1 MVKRYKRLTYIFDNV
16 IEVYEY
22 LDGKYGARG
31 TPREKK
37 KKPTKEEI
45 RKRNQWNKE
54 RKARH
59 KLHKYFKEKDWFI
72 TFTYD
77 KEKRPADM
85 KAAKEHFAK
94 AIREIRKEYRKRG
107 YELQWIRNIEVGT
120 KNAWHIHIIIKNI
133 PDSFQI
139 ATDAWEHGTVDGKL
153 LYKKGTFAEIA
164 NYITK
169 TPETEPKLKET
180 SYSTS
185 RNMPLPEPETKR
197 IVRWVKEPKPKEGF
211 YIDKETFHE
220 GENSFTGYKYRYYTM
235 IRLNRRI

>member
-31 TPREKK
+31 TSREKK

-59 KLHKYFKEKDWFI
+59 KLNQYFKEKDWFI
-72 TFTYD
+72 TFTYERKD
-77 KEKRPADM
+77 RPVDM
-85 KAAKEHFAK
+85 KMAKEHFAK

-139 ATDAWEHGTVDGKL
+139 ATDAWEYGEVSGKL

-164 NYITK
+164 EYITK
-169 TPETEPKLKET
+169 TPETESKLKET

-185 RNMPLPEPETKR
+185 RNMPLPEPDVKR
-197 IVRWVKEPKPKEGF
+197 IVRWVKEPKPKKDF
-211 YIDKETFHE
+211 YIEKESFHE
-220 GENSFTGYKYRYYTM
+220 GTNPVTGYKYRYYTM